1 MRPTTLRSSAA
12 TLLGL
17 LALTSPSLADRT
29 VRTLEAEADVTSR
42 QTVRIDFPIGELR
55 VEGTSGDKVVVELEV
70 RCQRKGFRARC
81 EEAAEKVRVE
91 LDSDRDALRA
101 AFRGY
106 PRLLSDDSEISLH
119 GTIRVPADRPLIVE
133 MNIGE
138 LEVEGLKRDVDVDLH
153 IGEIRLDLPAR
164 SFESASLDA
173 GIGESSLRT
182 PDGWIEGDRSF
193 LIGSEVGWDDG
204 PGESHLRADVGIGE
218 IEVRF
223 VE

>member
-1 MRPTTLRSSAA
+1 MRPTTLLSSTA
-12 TLLGL
+12 TLVGL
-17 LALTSPSLADRT
+17 LALASPSLADRT
-29 VRTLEAEADVTSR
+29 VRTLDAEADVTSR

-55 VEGTSGDKVVVELEV
+55 VEGTSGDKVVIELEV
-70 RCQRKGFRARC
+70 RCKRSRDRC
-81 EEAAEKVRVE
+81 EDAATKVRVE

-101 AFRGY
+101 GFRGY

-133 MNIGE
+133 MNIGK

-164 SFESASLDA
+164 SFESAALDA

-218 IEVRF
+218 VEVRF
-223 VE
+223 LD